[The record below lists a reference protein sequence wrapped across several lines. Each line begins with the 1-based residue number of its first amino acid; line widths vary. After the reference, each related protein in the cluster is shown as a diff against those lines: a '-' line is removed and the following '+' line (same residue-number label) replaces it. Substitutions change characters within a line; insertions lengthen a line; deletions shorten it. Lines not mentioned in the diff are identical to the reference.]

1 MYMLINDRWQA
12 DNRKQRVLAAVFA
25 MLLTLM
31 LAKQFS
37 GNRLWPQRAETE
49 QPGSVQY
56 LSIFNLPIPSARQ
69 PENHENAA
77 ARIPTGDAGRK
88 GKSNSVP
95 AARAPLPAS
104 DGGQTST
111 PVVASP
117 EIPEIPPPA
126 TGSNANGDTIN
137 STLKVDSK
145 AIAKA
150 YKDGRTDMQKMADA
164 AGKTLANPE
173 STKMQQFD
181 VAMKEAAVPGC
192 LAKGEDPLKHNPAKL
207 GNVSFSGLLALP
219 FYVTAIVKGKCK

>member
-37 GNRLWPQRAETE
+37 GNRLWSQRTEAE

-56 LSIFNLPIPSARQ
+56 LSLFNLPIPSARQ

-88 GKSNSVP
+88 GKSNSAP
-95 AARAPLPAS
+95 AARAVLPAS
-104 DGGQTST
+104 DSGQTST
-111 PVVASP
+111 PVEAA
-117 EIPEIPPPA
+117 PEIPPPA
-126 TGSNANGDTIN
+126 TGSNENGDTIN

-145 AIAKA
+145 AITKA
-150 YKDGRTDMQKMADA
+150 YKDSRTDMQKMADA
-164 AGKTLANPE
+164 TGKTLANPE

-219 FYVTAIVKGKCK
+219 FYVTAIAKGKCK